1 MTNRKLT
8 VVCLTSLASDGISV
22 CNQPQ
27 HCAPRDSRATQLRRA
42 SAHRSYA
49 LRTAATAPN
58 RNSRRATHVCKHQ
71 YVKFYYGYFTEDY
84 ELHLEM
90 AEFGPDGFVGYH
102 YGDGTGFNGQ
112 VFTPVTDDYDDG
124 RNRVW

>member
-1 MTNRKLT
+1 
-8 VVCLTSLASDGISV
+8 
-22 CNQPQ
+22 
-27 HCAPRDSRATQLRRA
+27 
-42 SAHRSYA
+42 
-49 LRTAATAPN
+49 
-58 RNSRRATHVCKHQ
+58 
-71 YVKFYYGYFTEDY
+71 
-84 ELHLEM
+84 M

>member
-1 MTNRKLT
+1 MALPCIAN
-8 VVCLTSLASDGISV
+8 
-22 CNQPQ
+22 
-27 HCAPRDSRATQLRRA
+27 CARRA
-42 SAHRSYA
+42 KATGA
-49 LRTAATAPN
+49 LGPRAPPRT
-58 RNSRRATHVCKHQ
+58 SRGDLARPAGK
-71 YVKFYYGYFTEDY
+71 YVKFYYGYFTDDY

>member
-1 MTNRKLT
+1 MMTLWT
-8 VVCLTSLASDGISV
+8 
-22 CNQPQ
+22 
-27 HCAPRDSRATQLRRA
+27 TQA
-42 SAHRSYA
+42 DNEVAD
-49 LRTAATAPN
+49 TKFPP
-58 RNSRRATHVCKHQ
+58 